1 MSPTKQIAQPRYA
14 TNDDFERI
22 FEEEMNSLYLLSF
35 LLTADQALAEQCFV
49 SGLKDAVKGNPVFKE
64 WARSWA
70 ERMIIQ
76 NAVRAVNPR
85 PAPGLVESPAVSADR
100 EELRP
105 HHRVFAAILDLDT
118 FARFVY
124 VVTVLERYSDQDC
137 SVLLGCARREVLSAR
152 VRALQQIGSITSQ
165 PNNPAGHSSPEK
177 TTLRDLTGSA
187 IGWLITPPLATS
199 A

>member
-1 MSPTKQIAQPRYA
+1 MPATKQIAQLRYA
-14 TNDDFERI
+14 SNDDFERI
-22 FEEEMNSLYLLSF
+22 FDEEMNSLYLLSF
-35 LLTADQALAEQCFV
+35 LLTADQALAEKCFV
-49 SGLKDAVKGNPVFKE
+49 SGLEDAKKGNPVFKE

-85 PAPGLVESPAVSADR
+85 PGDANVESHAVSADR
-100 EELRP
+100 DTLP
-105 HHRVFAAILDLDT
+105 AHHRVFAAILDLDT

-124 VVTVLERYSDQDC
+124 ATTVLERYSDQDC
-137 SVLLGCARREVLSAR
+137 SVLMGCARRDVVSAR
-152 VRALQQIGSITSQ
+152 VRALQQIGTVAP
-165 PNNPAGHSSPEK
+165 PNRDAGPEK
-177 TTLRDLTGSA
+177 TRLSDLTNSA